1 MSAPRKKGKG
11 PEKLNVADI
20 TTCRR
25 HIEAY
30 HLVCFPTSYM
40 CDNYSLLTLYSIF
53 KGTYNNWCTQNN
65 FESKLPKTV
74 KARTAAANKDKKQSQ
89 LDPHLQERVPK
100 TRVVPYSD
108 ELFRQAAIE
117 WLVATDQVRVS

>member
-1 MSAPRKKGKG
+1 
-11 PEKLNVADI
+11 
-20 TTCRR
+20 
-25 HIEAY
+25 
-30 HLVCFPTSYM
+30 M

-74 KARTAAANKDKKQSQ
+74 KAQTAAANKDKKQSQ